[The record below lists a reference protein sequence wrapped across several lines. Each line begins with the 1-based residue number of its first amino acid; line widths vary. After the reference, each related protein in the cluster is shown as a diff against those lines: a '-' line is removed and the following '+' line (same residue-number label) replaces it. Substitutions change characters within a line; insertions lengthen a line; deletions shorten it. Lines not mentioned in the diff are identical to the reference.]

1 MVIQVGIVFETM
13 HDMENAARTVLDAF
27 HSDIQFLGYS
37 YAKDIEGSHWSEEK
51 GLPKDW
57 RLLLRHHYGNA
68 SLVFSAYH
76 GLKTVP
82 VRMTIE
88 KEPDCFGFRF
98 GFQEENLTAW
108 SLDQQETIFMEDM
121 QRIADQSN
129 ALYAFCDFDAEI
141 EHPIT
146 ERERIKREYAIV
158 YWSKQQSFLKNAWK
172 IDGFTDR
179 RT

>member
-1 MVIQVGIVFETM
+1 MVIQVGFVFEKTE
-13 HDMENAARTVLDAF
+13 DMENAARTVLDAF
-27 HSDIQFLGYS
+27 HSDIRVLGYS
-37 YAKDIEGSHWSEEK
+37 YATDIDGSHWGEEK

-57 RLLLRHHYGNA
+57 RPLLSHHYGNA
-68 SLVFSAYH
+68 SLVFLAYH
-76 GLKTVP
+76 GLTTIP

-98 GFQEENLTAW
+98 GFQEEKLIPLTT
-108 SLDQQETIFMEDM
+108 DQQELMFMEDM
-121 QRIADQSN
+121 QRIADRSN

-146 ERERIKREYAIV
+146 EREHINREYAII
-158 YWSKQQSFLKNAWK
+158 YWSKEQTFLKNGWK

-179 RT
+179 

>member
-1 MVIQVGIVFETM
+1 MVIQVGFVFEKTEN
-13 HDMENAARTVLDAF
+13 MENAARTVLDAF
-27 HSDIQFLGYS
+27 HSDIRVLGYS
-37 YAKDIEGSHWSEEK
+37 YATDIDGSHWGEEK

-57 RLLLRHHYGNA
+57 RPLLSHHYGNA

-76 GLKTVP
+76 GLTTIP

-88 KEPDCFGFRF
+88 KEPDCFGFQF

-121 QRIADQSN
+121 QRIANRSN
-129 ALYAFCDFDAEI
+129 ALYAYCDFDAEI
-141 EHPIT
+141 EHLIT
-146 ERERIKREYAIV
+146 ERERINQEYAIV
-158 YWSKQQSFLKNAWK
+158 YWSKEQTFLKNAWK

-179 RT
+179 